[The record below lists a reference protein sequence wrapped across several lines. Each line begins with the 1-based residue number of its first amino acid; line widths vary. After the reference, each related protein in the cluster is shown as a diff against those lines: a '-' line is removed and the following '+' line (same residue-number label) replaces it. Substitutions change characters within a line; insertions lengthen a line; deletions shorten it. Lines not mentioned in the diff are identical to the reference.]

1 VTTSADLSHP
11 ADALVSAADASV
23 SAADAAVSAAD
34 ASVSAG
40 GASVPAGGVSVS
52 AGGAS
57 VPAGGVSVSAG
68 GVSVP
73 AGDASVPAGGLSS
86 SVAVPGTAG
95 LVVLTAVVDETLDL
109 AAHEAAVA
117 DPRAG
122 AVVSF
127 QGVVRDHDHGRGV
140 TLLEYEGHPTAAAI
154 LREVAE
160 EIAADPD
167 VYAVAVSHRIGT
179 LEIGDVA
186 LVAAVSTAHR
196 AAAFAACAR
205 LVDEAK
211 ARLPIW
217 KRQVFLDGT
226 EEWVN
231 CP

>member
-1 VTTSADLSHP
+1 MTGS
-11 ADALVSAADASV
+11 DAVRIAEVSE
-23 SAADAAVSAAD
+23 
-34 ASVSAG
+34 
-40 GASVPAGGVSVS
+40 
-52 AGGAS
+52 
-57 VPAGGVSVSAG
+57 
-68 GVSVP
+68 
-73 AGDASVPAGGLSS
+73 
-86 SVAVPGTAG
+86 TA
-95 LVVLTAVVDETLDL
+95 LDL
-109 AAHEAAVA
+109 AAHEKAVA

-140 TLLEYEGHPTAAAI
+140 TLLEYEGHPSAAAVI
-154 LREVAE
+154 REVAA

-167 VYAVAVSHRIGT
+167 VYAVAVSHRVGT
-179 LEIGDVA
+179 LGIGDVA

-217 KRQVFLDGT
+217 KRQVFTDGT

>member
-1 VTTSADLSHP
+1 MTVT
-11 ADALVSAADASV
+11 LVD
-23 SAADAAVSAAD
+23 
-34 ASVSAG
+34 
-40 GASVPAGGVSVS
+40 
-52 AGGAS
+52 
-57 VPAGGVSVSAG
+57 
-68 GVSVP
+68 
-73 AGDASVPAGGLSS
+73 
-86 SVAVPGTAG
+86 
-95 LVVLTAVVDETLDL
+95 VVDSALDL

-140 TLLEYEGHPTAAAI
+140 TQLEYEGHPSAAAV
-154 LREVAE
+154 LREVAD
-160 EIAADPD
+160 EIAADPE

-179 LEIGDVA
+179 LKIGDVA

-196 AAAFAACAR
+196 AAGFAACAR

-217 KRQVFLDGT
+217 KRQVFTDGT
-226 EEWVN
+226 DEWVN